1 MPSWEKQQSS
11 FWPTWGENKMFTV
24 LVGILLVYGIV
35 WMGLQIQKSFY
46 EVRRVGLSD
55 QSVPTISVSA
65 TGKSLVVPDIAT
77 TDITVMKT
85 ALTAVDAQNAANA
98 AMTAVIDAVKAL
110 GIPKEDLTTSN
121 FSTSEVYD
129 YDVSPA
135 KITGYQ
141 STQSVTVKIR
151 KTDLVS
157 AVLDAGPKSG
167 ATSVSGIRYSIDD
180 TTSTLDS
187 ARKDAVAKAE
197 VQAAAIASS
206 LHARLGKVVS
216 YNESSGGNYPMYYGM
231 MESAIKS
238 AAPVAPPVEVGQQT
252 TEVTVNITYS
262 IN

>member
-1 MPSWEKQQSS
+1 MPSWEKQQTS
-11 FWPTWGENKMFTV
+11 FWPTWGENKLFTV
-24 LVGILLVYGIV
+24 SLGILLAYGIV
-35 WMGLQIQKSFY
+35 WMNMEIRKTFH
-46 EVRRVGLSD
+46 EVERIGLSD
-55 QSVPTISVSA
+55 QSAPTITVSA
-65 TGKSLVVPDIAT
+65 TGKSLVVPDVAT

-85 ALTAVDAQNAANA
+85 ALTAVDAQNAAST
-98 AMTAVIDAVKAL
+98 AMTAVIGAVKAL

-121 FSTSEVYD
+121 FNTSEVYD

-141 STQSVTVKIR
+141 STQSLTVKIR
-151 KTDLVS
+151 KTELVS

-187 ARKDAVAKAE
+187 ARTDAVAKAE
-197 VQAAAIASS
+197 VQAVAIASS

-231 MESAIKS
+231 MDSATKS

-252 TEVTVNITYS
+252 TEVTVNITYA